1 MSFNRTDS
9 PERKNTLLI
18 FIIPDSG
25 TFVKAFAA
33 SIFAI
38 LLGMILRGEKM
49 EPIMIV
55 RNLYKIYHQGEN
67 EVRALDGVSL
77 TVDKG
82 EFVAIVGRSGS
93 GKSTLMNVLGCLDT
107 PTSGEY
113 ILDGGKCRRAF
124 RRPALQHPEPGNWVH
139 FSGVQ
144 FGAGVDRSGKCG
156 MPLSYRG
163 IPREERHALAE
174 DALFRVGLKER
185 MRHRPSQMSGGQQ
198 QL

>member
-113 ILDGGKCRRAF
+113 ILDGENVGALSEDQLSSIRNREIGFIFQGFNLVPGLTANERRTTTKGGHCARDCGKATHHFGGRTHRQPRYEIRR
-124 RRPALQHPEPGNWVH
+124 
-139 FSGVQ
+139 
-144 FGAGVDRSGKCG
+144 
-156 MPLSYRG
+156 
-163 IPREERHALAE
+163 
-174 DALFRVGLKER
+174 
-185 MRHRPSQMSGGQQ
+185 GGHGY
-198 QL
+198 LTWIA

>member
-9 PERKNTLLI
+9 PERKTPFLSLLYRI
-18 FIIPDSG
+18 WHIC
-25 TFVKAFAA
+25 KAFAA

-38 LLGMILRGEKM
+38 LLGMILRVKDGTNYD
-49 EPIMIV
+49 
-55 RNLYKIYHQGEN
+55 RTQSYKIYHQGEN

-113 ILDGGKCRRAF
+113 ILDG
-124 RRPALQHPEPGNWVH
+124 ENV
-139 FSGVQ
+139 
-144 FGAGVDRSGKCG
+144 
-156 MPLSYRG
+156 
-163 IPREERHALAE
+163 
-174 DALFRVGLKER
+174 DALSED
-185 MRHRPSQMSGGQQ
+185 
-198 QL
+198 QLSDIRNRKLGSFSRGSIWCRD